1 MRHPGAVVAGLLC
14 LIQATVQAQ
23 SYNPDLWPVTSGDSI
38 EAYLDARLF
47 DDTAVPAGIEAVLD
61 RQGNLAVVRCGE
73 VPGLVESSAHVL
85 DFAAGQA
92 YHIRPAHS
100 LASAAFSPDQSHIA
114 AVLSAPCDGCLVI
127 YSMVDGEARR
137 IEGVQAVPGSV
148 TWLNADRISYL
159 PELDGKAAAEPVEV
173 DLTQAETGRVFGN
186 PAPGGN
192 LQPEVYSCGGTNDDC
207 ICGMNNPYPCCDNG
221 GNCTWWAW
229 HAACCN
235 WGVGCPGWGNAHSW
249 LGNAQASGYPTTSTP
264 TVGSIACDSNNTLSS
279 YGHVVWVLQVSGSS
293 ILVSEQSCGG
303 FYGSRQY
310 WYASWI
316 FDGYILNPSDPCAGT
331 DDAIGTWESWPYDY
345 DTVLTGQVFNKSWTM
360 QNTGSST
367 WSRDC
372 NHKFAFDGGTQFG
385 VPGWTDLASG
395 ETIAPG
401 QSKTWT
407 LTFTAP
413 STPGQY
419 QGYFRMDR
427 YGVGRFGAR
436 PFILVNVVSP
446 TGDLTGTVTN
456 ASTSAPI
463 PGAAVTLS
471 GVGNTTTNG
480 SGVYTFNSVAGGSYT
495 VSVSA
500 TGYNPASDGVTIT
513 GGNTTTK
520 NFALTPSDTQAP
532 TIPTGLTAQAT
543 SPTSVQL
550 NWTVSTDDVGVAGYD
565 IRRNGSVV
573 GSSATA
579 SYLDNGASPGT
590 DPVYDVRARDS
601 VPNYSDWSASVT
613 VHTPPNPPALA
624 TVFSDG
630 FDGNLNNWTQQ
641 VAGFAYSTTVNRGGL
656 TGAGAAF
663 VAAGEA
669 DQMYK
674 TFTRPFAQGTA
685 SGYFWDG
692 KGGWK
697 AGTCGWQYRQSL
709 SLRET
714 GGTAGFILDNCLA
727 SNVGA
732 GDYFY
737 RYLCCGW
744 PSAYTSIGARDVNTD
759 CGGTWVQFQTT
770 ITPDAPGAGGSIT
783 LKVTD
788 RAGAKTATPALDP
801 DFFNWGIGRITL
813 GLGVTSAYEGY
824 WDDITF
830 EAMPPDWPIIGT
842 ATALSPTQIRWNFT
856 PRDNNLFGWDVLDT
870 ANTIL
875 SPQYPAAGWLNR
887 AATSWT
893 ETGLTANTVYTR
905 KVRAWNGTLNGAF
918 SETATACTLSLPP
931 EAGTIVADNA
941 EVCMG
946 ESVTWST
953 TAGFGPGT
961 TAYYRYAWDQTP
973 AYSFTGEESHWDS
986 GTLVLQASAAGPWY
1000 LHIQSCND
1008 EGQPS
1013 GTFTYSVT
1021 ATDCTVIPQVIAS
1034 VSRKVHGD
1042 AGTFDIDVDVSTAIE
1057 GRANG
1062 PTLVVVTFSDPI
1074 EGLGGLDPGDV
1085 AASSGSVTHVS
1096 IDGPQL
1102 AVELSDVADGSLLAI
1117 SFPGIVGL
1125 GGSTA
1130 SPDVVCFG
1138 VLGGDANGDGATN
1151 VFDLVSIRNQLNTAP
1166 TATTFRCDTTA
1177 DGLVNIFD
1185 LVMTRNNLNHSVT
1198 GSCP

>member
-1 MRHPGAVVAGLLC
+1 
-14 LIQATVQAQ
+14 
-23 SYNPDLWPVTSGDSI
+23 
-38 EAYLDARLF
+38 
-47 DDTAVPAGIEAVLD
+47 
-61 RQGNLAVVRCGE
+61 
-73 VPGLVESSAHVL
+73 
-85 DFAAGQA
+85 
-92 YHIRPAHS
+92 
-100 LASAAFSPDQSHIA
+100 
-114 AVLSAPCDGCLVI
+114 
-127 YSMVDGEARR
+127 
-137 IEGVQAVPGSV
+137 
-148 TWLNADRISYL
+148 
-159 PELDGKAAAEPVEV
+159 
-173 DLTQAETGRVFGN
+173 
-186 PAPGGN
+186 
-192 LQPEVYSCGGTNDDC
+192 
-207 ICGMNNPYPCCDNG
+207 
-221 GNCTWWAW
+221 
-229 HAACCN
+229 
-235 WGVGCPGWGNAHSW
+235 
-249 LGNAQASGYPTTSTP
+249 
-264 TVGSIACDSNNTLSS
+264 
-279 YGHVVWVLQVSGSS
+279 
-293 ILVSEQSCGG
+293 
-303 FYGSRQY
+303 
-310 WYASWI
+310 
-316 FDGYILNPSDPCAGT
+316 
-331 DDAIGTWESWPYDY
+331 
-345 DTVLTGQVFNKSWTM
+345 
-360 QNTGSST
+360 
-367 WSRDC
+367 
-372 NHKFAFDGGTQFG
+372 
-385 VPGWTDLASG
+385 
-395 ETIAPG
+395 
-401 QSKTWT
+401 
-407 LTFTAP
+407 
-413 STPGQY
+413 
-419 QGYFRMDR
+419 
-427 YGVGRFGAR
+427 
-436 PFILVNVVSP
+436 
-446 TGDLTGTVTN
+446 
-456 ASTSAPI
+456 
-463 PGAAVTLS
+463 
-471 GVGNTTTNG
+471 
-480 SGVYTFNSVAGGSYT
+480 
-495 VSVSA
+495 
-500 TGYNPASDGVTIT
+500 
-513 GGNTTTK
+513 
-520 NFALTPSDTQAP
+520 
-532 TIPTGLTAQAT
+532 
-543 SPTSVQL
+543 
-550 NWTVSTDDVGVAGYD
+550 
-565 IRRNGSVV
+565 
-573 GSSATA
+573 
-579 SYLDNGASPGT
+579 
-590 DPVYDVRARDS
+590 
-601 VPNYSDWSASVT
+601 
-613 VHTPPNPPALA
+613 
-624 TVFSDG
+624 
-630 FDGNLNNWTQQ
+630 
-641 VAGFAYSTTVNRGGL
+641 
-656 TGAGAAF
+656 
-663 VAAGEA
+663 
-669 DQMYK
+669 MYK